1 MVETQER
8 HDPGHGRGEDCGFC
22 QHWAKEHS
30 DSPGDLSHVRIVFL
44 DQVNDPGPR
53 EDGFPR
59 LKGLEGKY
67 MANLGCLHS
76 MDRVHG
82 TNVKDD
88 AKPKQKWGD

>member
-1 MVETQER
+1 MVGGKTVGSADTGPRNTVIPQVIYHMFKLSTWTR
-8 HDPGHGRGEDCGFC
+8 WMIQGLGED
-22 QHWAKEHS
+22 
-30 DSPGDLSHVRIVFL
+30 D
-44 DQVNDPGPR
+44 
-53 EDGFPR
+53 FPR

-88 AKPKQKWGD
+88 AKPKQRWGD